1 LAAINASISL
11 GWCPK
16 NPNHPAYRRA
26 QDTFCPDPWVKQYFL
41 PLEDLDTGALAIFV
55 TGSEGGQEAIGR
67 LCQIYARGS
76 RKGLPIV
83 ELAADSY
90 KSKRYGRIEI
100 PDRRVI
106 GWQPPPDAVGHDS
119 NGIGPGPNLSAE
131 IPY

>member
-1 LAAINASISL
+1 
-11 GWCPK
+11 
-16 NPNHPAYRRA
+16 
-26 QDTFCPDPWVKQYFL
+26 VKQYFL

-90 KSKRYGRIEI
+90 KSKRYGRIQI
-100 PDRRVI
+100 PDLRVI
-106 GWQPPPDAVGHDS
+106 GWQPPPEAVGYDPNGNDS
-119 NGIGPGPNLSAE
+119 GPKLSTE
-131 IPY
+131 IPF